1 MLISQ
6 NGLCNIVLQ
15 WLFNRIPMSSRLE
28 NVLGVV
34 RIFLKLGQIFL
45 WFHDSP
51 TIAVDGNHYYSLVD

>member
-51 TIAVDGNHYYSLVD
+51 TMVL